1 MFKPYMLYFISLTF
15 IIITAIIVAA
25 GYRFKSPPRPGTPS
39 DKYVKVKGAK
49 IRYHDSGERE
59 PALVLLHGFGD
70 GLEEWNEIMPF
81 FPKNRVVALDLLG
94 FGGSDRPAVSY
105 DLETQRLY
113 LLAFL
118 KELGVRRAL
127 LVGRSM
133 GASLAAWT
141 AAKSGEQ
148 TVGLVLIAPSAYPG
162 SLTYPWP
169 LSWIFKP
176 GFWNEIGSF
185 FVDNVLFRKLFP
197 FSVAP
202 QGVTVTKSYNSE
214 FGSALKEINQPTLL
228 IWSKG
233 DRTVPFR
240 YSPVYLDSISDTEFF
255 EVPESV
261 GHSVTREYPEYTAAR
276 IKAFLAKLQSTLPE
290 GDD

>member
-1 MFKPYMLYFISLTF
+1 MLYFISLTF
-15 IIITAIIVAA
+15 MVFIAIILAA
-25 GYRFKSPPRPGTPS
+25 GFRLKSPPPPVTPF
-39 DKYVKVKGAK
+39 DKFVKVNGAK
-49 IRYHDSGERE
+49 IRYQESGERE
-59 PALVLLHGFGD
+59 PVLVLLHGFGD
-70 GLEEWNEIMPF
+70 GLEEWHEIMPF
-81 FPKNRVVALDLLG
+81 FPNNRVIALDLLG

-113 LLAFL
+113 LQAFL
-118 KELGVRRAL
+118 EELGVRRAL
-127 LVGRSM
+127 LAGRSM

-141 AAKSGEQ
+141 AAKSAEQ

-176 GFWNEIGSF
+176 GFWNKIGSF
-185 FVDNVLFRKLFP
+185 FVDNVLFRTFFP

-202 QGVTVTKSYNSE
+202 QGVTVTRSYNSE
-214 FGSALKEINQPTLL
+214 FGAALKEINQPTLL

-233 DRTVPFR
+233 DKTVPFR
-240 YSPVYLDSISDTEFF
+240 YSPVYLDSISDVEFI

-261 GHSVTREYPEYTAAR
+261 GHSVTRKYPVYTAAR
-276 IKAFLAKLQSTLPE
+276 MKVFLEKLQSTPPE
-290 GDD
+290 LAD